1 MPSRFSPEAR
11 FLALAAR
18 CQPAVDMAQDPRRL
32 AVVSPIEFE
41 LALGSIYEA
50 LAPYERDSNTG
61 LFVVRRSGESV
72 PPRTATTL
80 NHLSAVR
87 DRLEDELFRRR
98 TPRGSA

>member
-1 MPSRFSPEAR
+1 MPSRVSPEAR
-11 FLALAAR
+11 FLAIAAR
-18 CQPAVDMAQDPRRL
+18 CQPAVEIAQDPQRL
-32 AVVSPIEFE
+32 AIASTVELE
-41 LALGSIYEA
+41 LALEAIYEA

-87 DRLEDELFRRR
+87 DRLEDELLHRR